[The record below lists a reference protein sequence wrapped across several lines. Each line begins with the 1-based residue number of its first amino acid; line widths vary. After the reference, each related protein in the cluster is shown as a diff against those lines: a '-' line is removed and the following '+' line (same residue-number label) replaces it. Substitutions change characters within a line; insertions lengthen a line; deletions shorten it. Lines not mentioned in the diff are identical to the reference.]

1 MNLVKNV
8 DQVETNTFFERVES
22 VDEWQID
29 MINTTMCKSR
39 EKTMIEEEEEDTI
52 FKNNSLPDK
61 ALARL
66 LVFLIEQYQ
75 ESK

>member
-1 MNLVKNV
+1 
-8 DQVETNTFFERVES
+8 
-22 VDEWQID
+22 
-29 MINTTMCKSR
+29 MCKSR